1 MVIISGTSKG
11 GGTIY
16 GFQKDSLGPL
26 DRLGLLRWHPCAN
39 RKSTIFDAS
48 RASATGKAQRGKR
61 KEEFHG
67 FGGVSRGS
75 FAWHMNSRAQ
85 LDPVE
90 FWFFFKISQHRSNQ
104 VSDMLI
110 EGEGRQLVARS
121 AGRRR

>member
-1 MVIISGTSKG
+1 MAVASHLIVSVKLPIGSGFCYLQIKADAFAVNQHAAG
-11 GGTIY
+11 VNE
-16 GFQKDSLGPL
+16 
-26 DRLGLLRWHPCAN
+26 LLA
-39 RKSTIFDAS
+39 STIVTPVA
-48 RASATGKAQRGKR
+48 AQRGKR

-75 FAWHMNSRAQ
+75 FAWQMYSRAQ
-85 LDPVE
+85 ADPVE
-90 FWFFFKISQHRSNQ
+90 FRFFFKISQHRSNQ